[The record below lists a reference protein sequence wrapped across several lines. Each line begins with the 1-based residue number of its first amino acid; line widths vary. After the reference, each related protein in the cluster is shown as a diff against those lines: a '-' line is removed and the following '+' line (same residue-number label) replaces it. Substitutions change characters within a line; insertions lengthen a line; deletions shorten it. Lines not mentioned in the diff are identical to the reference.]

1 MGRLK
6 SISSRVFISY
16 LAVVFITFIM
26 TTLAFYPILLGVLE
40 YRAQIGLE
48 KQAWEIA
55 FIVESRQSG
64 LLLSQNHNLPA
75 TILLL
80 GRSVESNYMLVDPH
94 NRITFSSCPEDFPVN
109 RVLSDLPTS
118 LREDQIVD
126 KNLANVYRTDKYLAV
141 EVPIGIS
148 PETTGTVITFMAI
161 ETLRTMY
168 LNALYLVLG
177 NLFIALI
184 SALVIAYF
192 LIGYIVRPLK
202 NLEQY
207 AEAVGNRQFDIK
219 LEAKWGDELST
230 LALAFNQMAQRL
242 KTYDDS
248 MRHFF
253 QNASH
258 EMKTPLMSINGY
270 AEGIRDGL
278 FEGASLENAIE
289 IIHKESLRLRNIV
302 DNMIDITI
310 LEQPHSNYFLPHP
323 LSYIVEN
330 VFDSVGGYALEQK
343 VLIHTDIP
351 AATIVVG
358 DWDRLQSLF
367 VNLLSNAIR
376 HAQSQVT
383 IRSQL
388 QPLGQQVQISIEDD
402 GAGFTQEDID
412 HAYDYFYTRA
422 KEGSGL
428 GLTIARI
435 IVEEHK
441 GTISLDNASNG
452 GAVVTITLP
461 SLGTNAADLA

>member
-6 SISSRVFISY
+6 SISGRVFISY
-16 LAVVFITFIM
+16 LAVVLITFFM
-26 TTLAFYPILLGVLE
+26 TALAFYPILLGVLE

-55 FIVESRQSG
+55 FIVESSHYG
-64 LLLSQNHNLPA
+64 LQPLPDHSLPA

-80 GRSVESNYMLVDPH
+80 GHSVKSNYMLVDPN
-94 NRITFSSCPEDFPVN
+94 NRITFSSSPQEFPIN
-109 RVLSDLPTS
+109 QILSDLPAP
-118 LREDQIVD
+118 LRETQGVDQTPASI
-126 KNLANVYRTDKYLAV
+126 YRTDKYLAV
-141 EVPIGIS
+141 EVPIGIN
-148 PETTGTVITFMAI
+148 PETTGTVITFVST

-168 LNALYLVLG
+168 LGTLYLVLG
-177 NLFIALI
+177 NLSIALI

-192 LIGYIVRPLK
+192 LVGYIVRPLN
-202 NLEQY
+202 NLEKY
-207 AEAVGNRQFDIK
+207 AEAVGNRQFDVK

-323 LSYIVEN
+323 LDYIVEN
-330 VFDSVGGYALEQK
+330 VLDSVGGYALEQK
-343 VLIHTDIP
+343 VEIHTSIP
-351 AATIVVG
+351 ANAIVVG

-367 VNLLSNAIR
+367 VNLLSNAVR
-376 HAQSQVT
+376 HARSRVT
-383 IRSQL
+383 LRAHFI
-388 QPLGQQVQISIEDD
+388 PHCQQVKIFIEDD
-402 GAGFTQEDID
+402 GSGFTPEDME
-412 HAYDYFYTRA
+412 HGYDYFYTRA

-441 GTISLDNASNG
+441 GTISLGNAPQQ
-452 GAVVTITLP
+452 GAVVAVTLP
-461 SLGTNAADLA
+461 SLKADKAVLG